1 VLFDPKPA
9 VVALGGGHGLSAA
22 LRALRHVSDQLT
34 ALVTVADDG
43 GSSGRLRQELN
54 CLPPGDLR
62 MALAALCGDD
72 DWGRTW
78 SGALQTRF
86 QTDGSLGQHAIGN
99 LLIAGLWQ
107 MFGDPV
113 TGLDWVGRLLGARGR
128 VLPITTVPLTIGA
141 DVVNPDGSP
150 GEIVGQS
157 SLAKTESRI
166 DHLWLEPANP
176 PACPE
181 AVAAIHQADW
191 VVLGPGS
198 WYTSVIVHLLVPELA
213 DALIETAAHRL
224 LTLNLANESE
234 TNGLTTVDHLRALHH
249 HAPGLRID
257 VVLADPSNIDDV
269 PATQVAAGELGAELV
284 LRPVAEGD
292 GTPAH
297 DPLRLATAYQDI
309 FDGVDNS
316 WKELSDTSKLS

>member
-1 VLFDPKPA
+1 MLFDPKPA
-9 VVALGGGHGLSAA
+9 VVALGGGHGLSAT

-72 DWGRTW
+72 EWGRTW

-86 QTDGSLGQHAIGN
+86 KTDGQLGNHAIGN

-128 VLPITTVPLTIGA
+128 VLPITTVPLVIGA
-141 DVVNPDGSP
+141 DVVQPDGTP
-150 GEIVGQS
+150 AELVGQS
-157 SLAKTESRI
+157 ALAKTESRI
-166 DHLWLEPANP
+166 DHLWIEPANP
-176 PACPE
+176 PACSE

-191 VVLGPGS
+191 IVLGPGS

-213 DALIETAAHRL
+213 EALVETAAHRL
-224 LTLNLANESE
+224 LTLNLTTE
-234 TNGLTTVDHLRALHH
+234 TETDGLTAVDHLRVLHE

-257 VVLADPSNIDDV
+257 VVLADPTSVENI
-269 PATQVAAGELGAELV
+269 PEAQAAAGLLGAELV

-292 GTPAH
+292 GTATH
-297 DPLRLATAYQDI
+297 DPLRLASAYQDI
-309 FDGVDNS
+309 FDGAETS
-316 WKELSDTSKLS
+316 WKEL

>member
-1 VLFDPKPA
+1 
-9 VVALGGGHGLSAA
+9 
-22 LRALRHVSDQLT
+22 
-34 ALVTVADDG
+34 
-43 GSSGRLRQELN
+43 
-54 CLPPGDLR
+54 

-86 QTDGSLGQHAIGN
+86 KTEGDLDGHAVGN

-128 VLPITTVPLTIGA
+128 VLPITSVPFTIGA
-141 DVVNPDGSP
+141 DVVAPDGKP
-150 GEIVGQS
+150 GELVGQS
-157 SLAKTESRI
+157 AVAKVEDRI
-166 DHLWLEPANP
+166 EHLWIEPADP
-176 PACPE
+176 PACTE
-181 AVAAIHQADW
+181 ALAAIHQADW

-224 LTLNLANESE
+224 LTLNLTTDKE
-234 TNGLTTVDHLRALHH
+234 THDLSAVDHLRVLHE

-257 VVLADPSNIDDV
+257 VVLADPSSIQDLA
-269 PATQVAAGELGAELV
+269 ATQEAAGELGAELV
-284 LRPVAEGD
+284 VRPVAEGD
-292 GTPAH
+292 GRPVH

-309 FDGVDNS
+309 FEGAETS
-316 WKELSDTSKLS
+316 WKELATPEPAS